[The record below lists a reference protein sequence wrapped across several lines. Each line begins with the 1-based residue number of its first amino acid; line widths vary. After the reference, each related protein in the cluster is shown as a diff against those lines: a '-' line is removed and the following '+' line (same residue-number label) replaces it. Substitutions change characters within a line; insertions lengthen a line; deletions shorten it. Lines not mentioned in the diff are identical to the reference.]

1 MKLVEGRTVN
11 ISCSSDSLP
20 VADISWISA
29 SNAKFITNS
38 KILVFSSVSRND
50 AGSYYCN
57 ATNVAGTSRSEA
69 ISLAVYCKLLKL
81 PLFML

>member
-11 ISCSSDSLP
+11 VSCSSDSLP
-20 VADISWISA
+20 VADIRWINA
-29 SNAKFITNS
+29 SNTKVIANS
-38 KILVFSSVSRND
+38 KIFVFSPVSRND

-57 ATNVAGTSRSEA
+57 ATNAAGTSRSEA